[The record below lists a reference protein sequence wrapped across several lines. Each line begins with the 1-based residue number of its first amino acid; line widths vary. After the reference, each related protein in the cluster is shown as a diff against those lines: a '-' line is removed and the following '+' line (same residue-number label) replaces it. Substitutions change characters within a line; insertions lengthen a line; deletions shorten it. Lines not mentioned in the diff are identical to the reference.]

1 MKLLFDQNISYRIV
15 KLIEGEFPGAAHVIS
30 MGLGNSSDQQIWE
43 YALKNKFTI
52 VTFDADFYNLSLVWG
67 HPPKIIWIRTMNQ
80 STRNIELLLK
90 RFYTSIHEFLNDTE
104 FACLEILQPS
114 TQP

>member
-1 MKLLFDQNISYRIV
+1 MKRLFDQNISYRIV
-15 KLIEGEFPGAAHVIS
+15 KLIEGKFPGAAHVIS

-90 RFYTSIHEFLNDTE
+90 RFYTSIQEFLNDTE

-114 TQP
+114 PQP